1 MDRFSFLGSAHVA
14 YLDEL
19 YQQYVQNP
27 DSIEPSWRTFFQGYD
42 FARSHYGDDLQALVA
57 PVGPEVPEALRKLS
71 ELDPSLKFLEG
82 GRYIFFGL
90 AVVLLM
96 MWRPQGVVTRTM
108 LENLR
113 SMWGGQRAQAE
124 TSGGGRA

>member
-1 MDRFSFLGSAHVA
+1 MFSIYVL
-14 YLDEL
+14 L
-19 YQQYVQNP
+19 YVLMGGTQTVWGP
-27 DSIEPSWRTFFQGYD
+27 LFGALFFT
-42 FARSHYGDDLQALVA
+42 L
-57 PVGPEVPEALRKLS
+57 VPEALRKLS

-113 SMWGGQRAQAE
+113 SMWGGQRAQADA
-124 TSGGGRA
+124 SGGGRA

>member
-1 MDRFSFLGSAHVA
+1 MFSIYVL
-14 YLDEL
+14 L
-19 YQQYVQNP
+19 YVLMGGTQTVWGP
-27 DSIEPSWRTFFQGYD
+27 LFGALFFT
-42 FARSHYGDDLQALVA
+42 L
-57 PVGPEVPEALRKLS
+57 VPEALRKLS
-71 ELDPSLKFLEG
+71 ELDPSFKFLEG

-113 SMWGGQRAQAE
+113 SMWGGQRAQADA
-124 TSGGGRA
+124 SGGGRA